1 VNAALSASRAL
12 DWPGRLAPVR
22 ECLEPAAEAAAQGI
36 AGLRAAADA
45 PQPIVAAY
53 RALRNYAKAAEA
65 IYPMTAFLKPVSQ
78 FFLEASARIDSAL
91 TDRLAAVDPARG
103 NVGVMHLGGPP
114 GTRGAFSLYVPEYYD
129 AGNAYPLV
137 VAMHGG
143 SGNGGAFLWSWV
155 REARTRGF
163 IVIAPTAIGSTWSLM
178 EPDVDRPSIDHMVE
192 HVAAQWNI
200 DATRK
205 LMSGMSDGGT
215 FTYVLGLRGDCR
227 FTHLAPIAA
236 AFHPML
242 MSFADAD
249 RVRGLPI
256 HIVHGAQDWMF
267 PPELARSAERTL
279 AEAGANVVY
288 REIADLSHT
297 YPRDEN
303 AHILDWF
310 LGRVS

>member
-1 VNAALSASRAL
+1 
-12 DWPGRLAPVR
+12 
-22 ECLEPAAEAAAQGI
+22 
-36 AGLRAAADA
+36 
-45 PQPIVAAY
+45 
-53 RALRNYAKAAEA
+53 
-65 IYPMTAFLKPVSQ
+65 
-78 FFLEASARIDSAL
+78 
-91 TDRLAAVDPARG
+91 
-103 NVGVMHLGGPP
+103 
-114 GTRGAFSLYVPEYYD
+114 VPEYYD